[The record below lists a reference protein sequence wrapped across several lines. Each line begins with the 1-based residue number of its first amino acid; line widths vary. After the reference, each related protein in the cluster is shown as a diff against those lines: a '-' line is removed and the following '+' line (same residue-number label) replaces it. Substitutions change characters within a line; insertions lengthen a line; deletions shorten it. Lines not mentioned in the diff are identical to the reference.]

1 MSCYAS
7 GCCGVPSCAN
17 VVNANFAPV
26 TLALSETPRA
36 LGTAVTIVLA
46 KQSPVTMVFA
56 GSIGT
61 VTTSPAPL
69 AVTVSVVISYVNA
82 ADTTTVYEQTVPIL
96 VSIPAAGESAIYIPV
111 TSAIGACLPCG
122 TYDVSVNFATAPST
136 AARVSVSGTLAI
148 TPYL

>member
-1 MSCYAS
+1 
-7 GCCGVPSCAN
+7 VPSCAN

-36 LGTAVTIVLA
+36 IGTAVTIVLA

-61 VTTSPAPL
+61 LTTIPL
-69 AVTVSVVISYVNA
+69 QPAVTVSVVISYVNA

-96 VSIPAAGESAIYIPV
+96 MSIPVAVGTRAIYIPV

>member
-1 MSCYAS
+1 
-7 GCCGVPSCAN
+7 VPSCAN